1 MRVFSFIV
9 TLLASVLVTGVV
21 WAADIEVKM
30 LNKGEE
36 GKMIFEPS
44 FIKAQKGDN
53 IIFIPTDKG
62 HMAASIKGMIP
73 EGAKKFK
80 SKINKKYTY
89 TVDIEGLYGI
99 RCTPHYA
106 NGMVALI
113 QVGEAPN
120 AADFLKGKKVP
131 KKSKERPFFG
141 FFRYFFSF

>member
-44 FIKAQKGDN
+44 FIKAQRGDN

-62 HMAASIKGMIP
+62 HMAASIKGLIP

-89 TVDIEGLYGI
+89 TVDVEGLYGI

-131 KKSKERPFFG
+131 KKSKERLEKYLAQVG
-141 FFRYFFSF
+141 S

>member
-1 MRVFSFIV
+1 MRYFSLTV
-9 TLLASVLVTGVV
+9 TLLASMLVTGVV
-21 WAADIEVKM
+21 LAADIEVKM

-80 SKINKKYTY
+80 SKINKKFTY
-89 TVDIEGLYGI
+89 TVDVEGLYGI

-113 QVGEAPN
+113 QVGDTADP
-120 AADFLKGKKVP
+120 AAFMKGKKVP
-131 KKSKERPFFG
+131 KKSKVRLEKYLAQVG
-141 FFRYFFSF
+141 S

>member
-1 MRVFSFIV
+1 MRVFSFTV

-62 HMAASIKGMIP
+62 HMAASIKGLIP

-80 SKINKKYTY
+80 SKINKKFTY
-89 TVDIEGLYGI
+89 TVDVEGLYGI

-113 QVGEAPN
+113 QVGEAAN

-131 KKSKERPFFG
+131 KKSKERLEKYLG
-141 FFRYFFSF
+141 QVGS

>member
-62 HMAASIKGMIP
+62 HMAASIKGLIP

-89 TVDIEGLYGI
+89 TVDVEGLYGI

-113 QVGEAPN
+113 QVGEAPD

-131 KKSKERPFFG
+131 KKSKERLEKYLAQVG
-141 FFRYFFSF
+141 S

>member
-1 MRVFSFIV
+1 MRFFSLIV

-21 WAADIEVKM
+21 SAADIEVKM

-53 IIFIPTDKG
+53 IIFLPTDKG

-73 EGAKKFK
+73 DGAKKFK
-80 SKINKKYTY
+80 SKINKKFTY
-89 TVDIEGLYGI
+89 TVEVEGLYGI

-113 QVGEAPN
+113 QVGESVDPAT
-120 AADFLKGKKVP
+120 FMKGKKVP
-131 KKSKERPFFG
+131 KKSKERLEA
-141 FFRYFFSF
+141 YLAQVN

>member
-1 MRVFSFIV
+1 MRVFSFTV

-62 HMAASIKGMIP
+62 HMAASIKGLIP

-89 TVDIEGLYGI
+89 TVDVEGLYGI

-131 KKSKERPFFG
+131 KKSKERLEKYLAQVG
-141 FFRYFFSF
+141 S

>member
-1 MRVFSFIV
+1 MRCFSLTV
-9 TLLASVLVTGVV
+9 TLLASIFVTGVV

-53 IIFIPTDKG
+53 IIFLPTDKG

-73 EGAKKFK
+73 DGAKKFK
-80 SKINKKYTY
+80 SKINKKFTY
-89 TVDIEGLYGI
+89 TVEVEGLYGI

-113 QVGEAPN
+113 QVGGS
-120 AADFLKGKKVP
+120 ADPATFMKGKKVP
-131 KKSKERPFFG
+131 KKSKERLEA
-141 FFRYFFSF
+141 YLAQVN

>member
-1 MRVFSFIV
+1 MRFFSLTV
-9 TLLASVLVTGVV
+9 TLLASILLTGIA

-36 GKMIFEPS
+36 GKMVFEPS

-80 SKINKKYTY
+80 SKINKKFTY
-89 TVDIEGLYGI
+89 TVDVEGLYGI
-99 RCTPHYA
+99 RCTPQYA

-113 QVGEAPN
+113 QVGESADP
-120 AADFLKGKKVP
+120 ADFMKGKKVP
-131 KKSKERPFFG
+131 KKSKERLEKYLAQVG
-141 FFRYFFSF
+141 S

>member
-1 MRVFSFIV
+1 MRYFSLTV
-9 TLLASVLVTGVV
+9 TLLASMLVTGVV
-21 WAADIEVKM
+21 LAADIEVKM

-80 SKINKKYTY
+80 SKINKKFTY
-89 TVDIEGLYGI
+89 TVDVEGLYGI

-113 QVGEAPN
+113 QVGDSVDPV
-120 AADFLKGKKVP
+120 DFLKGKKVP
-131 KKSKERPFFG
+131 KKSKERLEKYLSQVG
-141 FFRYFFSF
+141 S

>member
-1 MRVFSFIV
+1 MRFLPLTL
-9 TLLASVLVTGVV
+9 TLLASFFVTGAI

-36 GKMIFEPS
+36 GKMVFEPS

-53 IIFIPTDKG
+53 IIFLPTDKG
-62 HMAASIKGMIP
+62 HMAASIKGLIP

-80 SKINKKYTY
+80 SKINKKFTY
-89 TVDIEGLYGI
+89 TVEVEGLYGI

-113 QVGEAPN
+113 QVGDSVDPS
-120 AADFLKGKKVP
+120 DFLKGKKVP
-131 KKSKERPFFG
+131 KKSKERLEKYLSQVG
-141 FFRYFFSF
+141 S

>member
-1 MRVFSFIV
+1 MRYFSLTV
-9 TLLASVLVTGVV
+9 TLLASMLVTGVV
-21 WAADIEVKM
+21 LAADIEVKM

-80 SKINKKYTY
+80 SKINKKFTC
-89 TVDIEGLYGI
+89 TVDVKVY
-99 RCTPHYA
+99 
-106 NGMVALI
+106 MVSVALRI
-113 QVGEAPN
+113 MLMEWWHSYKLVTQ
-120 AADFLKGKKVP
+120 
-131 KKSKERPFFG
+131 
-141 FFRYFFSF
+141 